1 MDADI
6 FSILGLPGM
15 DDDCDMDIVSDAD
28 ISQFGHE
35 GVLKFKLFEPFS
47 LLRYHKLEGIKDY
60 CVNVV
65 LLDAVNDGWKDFI
78 DVGWA
83 VEVHEVQRKFLK
95 LVSVVFKLV
104 DVFRHVEVRKL
115 VEHVSY

>member
-1 MDADI
+1 MDHPNVISFLSGFAGAIDRMDADI

-60 CVNVV
+60 RMNVV
-65 LLDAVNDGWKDFI
+65 LLDAINDGRKDFI
-78 DVGWA
+78 DVC
-83 VEVHEVQRKFLK
+83 
-95 LVSVVFKLV
+95 
-104 DVFRHVEVRKL
+104 
-115 VEHVSY
+115 